1 MVIALFDQCYRKF
14 KVLHTQE
21 NHTGGGDGD
30 QMDDLS
36 LEKDRPKDKAKYLN
50 ATLEE
55 FHNLGYY
62 EMFVEV

>member
-1 MVIALFDQCYRKF
+1 
-14 KVLHTQE
+14 
-21 NHTGGGDGD
+21 
-30 QMDDLS
+30 MDDLS

-62 EMFVEV
+62 EMFVEVWVLDIFANIIAIANEN